1 MSTLPP
7 DIGRIAGPL
16 LVANLLH
23 WGLFGVLSVQV
34 YIYYLAFPKDPV
46 KRKILVYGIYAVELV
61 QTILFTNEAFKQFAA
76 GFGSFAAL
84 NHIGSAWFAV
94 PILSSTVEF
103 MVQLFYASR
112 IKILADSNL
121 IPIVV
126 VFFALIQLGGAIG
139 QGIIGH
145 QITFFSDFLVRKTLI
160 VTGIWNAGSAVCDII
175 IAASMIYYL
184 SQWKT
189 DSKLTQRIV
198 HKLVRLFIETGTL
211 TATVAIINFIL
222 FLLPGHP
229 TYWQTTI
236 GILGKLYSNTMMVV
250 LNNRIAFQAQDDST
264 LSNEYLVSNPRLSR
278 RFAFGAQQGG
288 ISVTRE
294 QWTAPLDGYKI
305 PN

>member
-126 VFFALIQLGGAIG
+126 VFFRLDPTRGRNWPRHNWSSDHLFFRFSG
-139 QGIIGH
+139 QE
-145 QITFFSDFLVRKTLI
+145 
-160 VTGIWNAGSAVCDII
+160 DID
-175 IAASMIYYL
+175 SNWYL
-184 SQWKT
+184 
-189 DSKLTQRIV
+189 
-198 HKLVRLFIETGTL
+198 E
-211 TATVAIINFIL
+211 
-222 FLLPGHP
+222 
-229 TYWQTTI
+229 
-236 GILGKLYSNTMMVV
+236 
-250 LNNRIAFQAQDDST
+250 
-264 LSNEYLVSNPRLSR
+264 R
-278 RFAFGAQQGG
+278 R
-288 ISVTRE
+288 
-294 QWTAPLDGYKI
+294 
-305 PN
+305 